1 MDWTAGHS
9 GAVRCRSKRL
19 ITQHKETPA
28 PPLVG
33 KPVSPSLI
41 RTCDSL
47 TSDASA
53 RIAEALMPLNVV
65 TARYHNAIFLND
77 AYDDRQGHGHDCH
90 ELSFFPR
97 QT

>member
-19 ITQHKETPA
+19 ITQHKEPPA
-28 PPLVG
+28 LPLEE
-33 KPVSPSLI
+33 KPVSLSLI
-41 RTCDSL
+41 GTCESL
-47 TSDASA
+47 TCDASA
-53 RIAEALMPLNVV
+53 RIAEALMPLNVI
-65 TARYHNAIFLND
+65 TTRYHNVILLND

-90 ELSFFPR
+90 ELSSFPR